1 MPRWCDWLKRTPNLD
16 YVSRLRELLVR
27 ETTPVFIFLG
37 AGLSYG
43 VDRGRAMFEHHE
55 YEDNSRFPSWTQ
67 LVGRMQK
74 QLLTDPILEPHQQ
87 YVERFFKEE
96 GPLDCAELFR
106 HYIQEP
112 NYWDFL
118 RRQFGS
124 MPDDHDRLTRSHHA
138 LQRLPVKHLF
148 TTNYD
153 ELIELT
159 YRIRSVSIRVSSSSQ
174 EFIDNMSQNDQI
186 HFVKLHGTIQSP
198 SSVVLTRSDYA
209 RSRKER
215 ALMFQHLL
223 DRFQYS
229 TFLFVG
235 FSLTDPNFN
244 ILYDEAR
251 YVRQNQQPVSYVVQ
265 GRQDP
270 IRDAY
275 LRSLGVNS
283 ITLDYWEQLPSFLE
297 VINPGTDLTP
307 YLSDTH

>member
-1 MPRWCDWLKRTPNLD
+1 
-16 YVSRLRELLVR
+16 
-27 ETTPVFIFLG
+27 
-37 AGLSYG
+37 
-43 VDRGRAMFEHHE
+43 
-55 YEDNSRFPSWTQ
+55 
-67 LVGRMQK
+67 
-74 QLLTDPILEPHQQ
+74 
-87 YVERFFKEE
+87 
-96 GPLDCAELFR
+96 
-106 HYIQEP
+106 
-112 NYWDFL
+112 
-118 RRQFGS
+118 
-124 MPDDHDRLTRSHHA
+124 
-138 LQRLPVKHLF
+138 
-148 TTNYD
+148 
-153 ELIELT
+153 
-159 YRIRSVSIRVSSSSQ
+159 
-174 EFIDNMSQNDQI
+174 
-186 HFVKLHGTIQSP
+186 
-198 SSVVLTRSDYA
+198 
-209 RSRKER
+209 
-215 ALMFQHLL
+215 MFQHLL